1 MSDNY
6 FNAID
11 AGLASD
17 NNANVNAA
25 ALQRLTDSVQAAGGV
40 TITIPPGIYAINGT
54 IRSIHRSAR
63 LLTFAAA
70 RARRS
75 FKRQAPR
82 SHCSA
87 SVPRTMSAATSSS
100 QIFRS
105 EAKGHLRNVKLLRA
119 PEPKHKN
126 K

>member
-6 FNAID
+6 FNAVD

-25 ALQRLTDSVQAAGGV
+25 ALQGLTDSVAAVGGG

-54 IRSIHRSAR
+54 ISLDPPVGSSIGIRGCEGAT
-63 LLTFAAA
+63 LVQTA
-70 RARRS
+70 RAEVPLFGIGGEDDECGHVVLANLQIQGER
-75 FKRQAPR
+75 APAQR
-82 SHCSA
+82 D
-87 SVPRTMSAATSSS
+87 PP
-100 QIFRS
+100 
-105 EAKGHLRNVKLLRA
+105 RA
-119 PEPKHKN
+119 PERKHKN